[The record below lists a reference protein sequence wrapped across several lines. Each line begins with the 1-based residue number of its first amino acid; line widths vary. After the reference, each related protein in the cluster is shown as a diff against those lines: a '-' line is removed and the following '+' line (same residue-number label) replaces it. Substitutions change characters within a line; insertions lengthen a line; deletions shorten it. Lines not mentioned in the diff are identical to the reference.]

1 MILKRLQRECSLFV
15 VQFKRLYIKGY
26 KNLKDNSSDKKMGN
40 LCNLT
45 KALWMS
51 PQLPNQKWYLS
62 FQIEERYHPSFWDD
76 KSTSEIWK
84 SDTTDYSYLGV
95 QYREL

>member
-1 MILKRLQRECSLFV
+1 
-15 VQFKRLYIKGY
+15 
-26 KNLKDNSSDKKMGN
+26 MGN

-76 KSTSEIWK
+76 KSTSESGKVTQQIIVILVY
-84 SDTTDYSYLGV
+84 STENCDT
-95 QYREL
+95 